1 MANVSQ
7 HLTTAPFPSVQPV
20 LPQPVPPPPTTPA
33 MSYKPPAAA
42 PELKPIQEHY
52 LKRELVR
59 LEIES
64 EFLELAD
71 FRGLRK
77 FGAPFAPNGPGA
89 LTPPHEPVDEKE
101 HYTPTLGS
109 PELQPQSS
117 GGSHH
122 SGKSVVVGSI
132 KNIKKTSSHIKKHLH
147 LPHMKHG
154 HELDNGDLGLAAAAY
169 SDPPSQRTSDEQ
181 MVIYDFPI
189 VRHMFVHHIKT
200 FPFLSKADD
209 REFWQLRLQAFL
221 ESFADKNISSSEDRA
236 EDTKRS
242 KISLRIKKAFAMYMS
257 AGLQTTSVDEPTAK
271 VEKPATAG
279 VEQLDHKKVLSSLA
293 SGKYVNGVCLNV
305 VGVREVRTKRM
316 LSFLAGDHVSAE
328 YLIETKM
335 ESHDGRA
342 VVVAR
347 TFHDFKELAKKL
359 HREFP
364 GRGLPNLP
372 VRNRT
377 ASQASSALGGAIGG
391 DDEDGS
397 LEDELNNAEEHIDD
411 DDTANVNHEGQNVS
425 LPREKQR
432 TTLRA
437 YMHSLIANRMVA
449 NSKTL
454 LEFLYMDP
462 IKMNS
467 SELRD
472 AELRRK
478 VDIARVRDQLK
489 FYEVA
494 QARAQEL
501 NVYLQ
506 EFKTDLVRE
515 DGLKH
520 IFDEIRNKSSASEL
534 SPRFQKFIKWATI
547 EFAATLFHMFVA
559 SDNAPEVFAQVCR
572 LHRLIPYMVIK
583 GILRLSNP
591 VSIMKGMM
599 DLFLAQPF
607 GRKSLFQTI
616 IWYMLQEDI
625 KQQERAI
632 KELKLLIADDSVCQ
646 GLEDFVYAG
655 EATHQRV
662 LKIKHAEDCDMVLA
676 IFKLQAEENHS
687 WEQERTVR
695 GWYERWDCA
704 VEEDPSSDPHYV
716 QPLDVAKFSA
726 TKDLLKHLTRK
737 RDKDMFQDL
746 INEKATV
753 QLVKDLITIFY
764 EPLIRVFKD
773 AHISEAVG
781 DLQRFADDLIKTVSK
796 SEIESLTSDANSQV
810 QLFVDLCNRH
820 VDALFRFIHN
830 VYQHDGGLFDQLMG
844 WISEIIL
851 FLKDGQQHGQP
862 LDLEHMLSQY
872 PGDKAKVV
880 AEVDKIVD
888 WTQRRKDWYDSRAA
902 AAQQMRESGVK
913 RLSRSSSV
921 NSTLMAMGEDAADDI
936 DTKWDSTLPGGPSGM
951 TTADFGIDI
960 EDINELE
967 LDVAELELEDRAIM
981 GKSEGQLD
989 AVEEERR
996 RRQLAKKMELKQ
1008 HSSDLPPQRPEIVE
1022 IPKMLPCFRA
1032 ELLDI
1037 LDR

>member
-1 MANVSQ
+1 MAY
-7 HLTTAPFPSVQPV
+7 QPR
-20 LPQPVPPPPTTPA
+20 TP
-33 MSYKPPAAA
+33 
-42 PELKPIQEHY
+42 LQPIQEHY

-59 LEIES
+59 LEIQD

-77 FGAPFAPNGPGA
+77 FGAPFAPNGPQK
-89 LTPPHEPVDEKE
+89 TPEPIVDSTEGFHDGE
-101 HYTPTLGS
+101 HYTPTIGS
-109 PELQPQSS
+109 PNLEPQSS

-122 SGKSVVVGSI
+122 SVIGSI
-132 KNIKKTSSHIKKHLH
+132 KHIKKKGSQMKKHIH
-147 LPHMKHG
+147 VPFKHG
-154 HELDNGDLGLAAAAY
+154 HHGHEEQHEEFYDSHDDYGDLSLSAV
-169 SDPPSQRTSDEQ
+169 PNHVTSNNTSNSSSNSSVVYQ
-181 MVIYDFPI
+181 FPI

-209 REFWQLRLQAFL
+209 RDFWQLRLQAFL

-257 AGLQTTSVDEPTAK
+257 AGLMTTNVDEPSAK

-293 SGKYVNGVCLNV
+293 SGKFINGLCVNV
-305 VGVREVRTKRM
+305 VGVREIRTKRM

-335 ESHDGRA
+335 ESHEGRT

-372 VRNRT
+372 VRNRA
-377 ASQASSALGGAIGG
+377 ASQATSSGIGG
-391 DDEDGS
+391 FVETENDDV
-397 LEDELNNAEEHIDD
+397 EDELNDAEEHIDE
-411 DDTANVNHEGQNVS
+411 DDTANVQHDGKRVS

-437 YMHSLIANRMVA
+437 YLHSLVSNRMVA

-462 IKMNS
+462 IQMTSN
-467 SELRD
+467 EIRD
-472 AELRRK
+472 MELRRK
-478 VDIARVRDQLK
+478 VDIARVRDQLQ

-506 EFKTDLVRE
+506 EFKQDLVRE

-520 IFDEIRNKSSASEL
+520 IFDEIREKNSARDL

-572 LHRLIPYMVIK
+572 LHRFIPYTVIK

-607 GRKSLFQTI
+607 GRKSLFQNI

-646 GLEDFVYAG
+646 GLEDFVYAD

-662 LKIKHAEDCDMVLA
+662 LKIKHAHDCDMVLA

-687 WEQERTVR
+687 WEQERTVQL
-695 GWYERWDCA
+695 WYERWDNA
-704 VEEDPSSDPHYV
+704 VEEEPNNDPHFV
-716 QPLDVAKFSA
+716 QPEDVAKFSA
-726 TKDLLKHLTRK
+726 TKNLLKHLTRK
-737 RDKDMFQDL
+737 RDKDLFQDL

-796 SEIESLTSDANSQV
+796 SEIDSLTSDANSQV

-820 VDALFRFIHN
+820 VDSLFKFIHN

-844 WISEIIL
+844 WISDIIL
-851 FLKDGQQHGQP
+851 FLKEGQQHGAP
-862 LDLEHMLSQY
+862 LDLEVMLANY
-872 PGDKAKVV
+872 PGDKEKVV
-880 AEVDKIVD
+880 FEVDQIVD
-888 WTQRRKDWYDSRAA
+888 WTRRRKDWYDLRAA
-902 AAQQMRESGVK
+902 SARQMRDSGVK

-921 NSTLMAMGEDAADDI
+921 NSTLAAMGADAEDDI
-936 DTKWDSTLPGGPSGM
+936 DTKWDSTLPGGANGIN
-951 TTADFGIDI
+951 TADFGIDI

-967 LDVAELELEDRAIM
+967 LDVAELDLEDRAIM

-989 AVEEERR
+989 AVKEERR
-996 RRQLAKKMELKQ
+996 RRQLAKKIEAKQ
-1008 HSSDLPPQRPEIVE
+1008 QSSDLPPQRPEVTE
-1022 IPKMLPCFRA
+1022 IPKMLPVFKSQ
-1032 ELLDI
+1032 LLEI

>member
-1 MANVSQ
+1 
-7 HLTTAPFPSVQPV
+7 
-20 LPQPVPPPPTTPA
+20 
-33 MSYKPPAAA
+33 MSYQPPKLA
-42 PELKPIQEHY
+42 LQPIQEHY

-59 LEIES
+59 LEIED

-77 FGAPFAPNGPGA
+77 FGAPFAPNGPQS
-89 LTPPHEPVDEKE
+89 TPDPIVEPHSDHE
-101 HYTPTLGS
+101 HYTPTIGS
-109 PELQPQSS
+109 PVLEPQSS

-122 SGKSVVVGSI
+122 SVMGSI
-132 KNIKKTSSHIKKHLH
+132 KHIKKKSSHIKKHIHMPH
-147 LPHMKHG
+147 LKGHG
-154 HELDNGDLGLAAAAY
+154 HHDEHEDEAYGDLGLGIVPD
-169 SDPPSQRTSDEQ
+169 SHTSSHTPSHTSSTSSIVVYQ
-181 MVIYDFPI
+181 FPI

-209 REFWQLRLQAFL
+209 RDFWQLRLQAFL

-257 AGLQTTSVDEPTAK
+257 AGLMTTSVDEPTAK

-293 SGKYVNGVCLNV
+293 SGKFINGLCLNV

-335 ESHDGRA
+335 ETHEGRT

-372 VRNRT
+372 VRNRA
-377 ASQASSALGGAIGG
+377 ASQATSSAIGG
-391 DDEDGS
+391 FVDNHQDEDGS
-397 LEDELNNAEEHIDD
+397 IEDELNDAEEHIDD
-411 DDTANVNHEGQNVS
+411 DDTANVNHNGKSVS

-437 YMHSLIANRMVA
+437 YLHSLVANRMVA

-462 IKMNS
+462 IQMTSGEIKDM
-467 SELRD
+467 
-472 AELRRK
+472 ELRRK
-478 VDIARVRDQLK
+478 VDIARVRDQLR

-506 EFKTDLVRE
+506 EFKQDLVRE

-520 IFDEIRNKSSASEL
+520 IFDEIRDKSSARDL

-572 LHRLIPYMVIK
+572 LHRFIPYTVIK

-607 GRKSLFQTI
+607 GRKSLFQNI
-616 IWYMLQEDI
+616 VWYMLQEDI

-646 GLEDFVYAG
+646 GLEDFVYAD

-662 LKIKHAEDCDMVLA
+662 LKIKHAHDCDMVLA

-687 WEQERTVR
+687 WEQERTVQL
-695 GWYERWDCA
+695 WYERWDNA
-704 VEEDPSSDPHYV
+704 VEEEPNNDPHFV
-716 QPLDVAKFSA
+716 QPEDVAKFSA
-726 TKDLLKHLTRK
+726 TKNLLKHLTRK
-737 RDKDMFQDL
+737 RDKDLFQDL

-796 SEIESLTSDANSQV
+796 SEIDSLTSDANSQV

-820 VDALFRFIHN
+820 VDSLFRFIHN

-844 WISEIIL
+844 WISDIIL
-851 FLKDGQQHGQP
+851 FLKEGQQNGAP
-862 LDLEHMLSQY
+862 LDLETMLANY
-872 PGDKAKVV
+872 PGDKQRVIS
-880 AEVDKIVD
+880 EVDQIVD
-888 WTQRRKDWYDSRAA
+888 WTQRRKDWYDLRAA
-902 AAQQMRESGVK
+902 AARQMRDSGAK

-921 NSTLMAMGEDAADDI
+921 NSTLAAMGADAEDDI
-936 DTKWDSTLPGGPSGM
+936 DTKWDSTLPGGPNGM
-951 TTADFGIDI
+951 TTADFGINI

-967 LDVAELELEDRAIM
+967 LDVAELDLEDRAIM
-981 GKSEGQLD
+981 GKTEGQLD

-996 RRQLAKKMELKQ
+996 KRKLARKIEAKQ
-1008 HSSDLPPQRPEIVE
+1008 QSSDLPPQRPDIVE
-1022 IPKMLPCFRA
+1022 IPKMLPVFKSQ
-1032 ELLDI
+1032 LLEI